1 MQNLVGGKHVGASN
15 GAVIEITNPATGEFI
30 DTVPNATD
38 ADVDACVQEAKKAQK
53 AWAKMPMHERGK
65 ILYRFVDIIESHAE
79 ELAQLLSKETGK
91 PIKEARIEIGNTRT
105 FVAGYVEKAK
115 HEYGNVIPAGSEVGQ
130 EKTIQMTVQQPL
142 GVVACIIP
150 FNFPC
155 DLFGQKVPSALI
167 MGNSVIVKPS
177 TYNPLTLHTYCEYMM
192 EAGVPAGVINCI
204 SGDGPT
210 AGEALAKNKDVALI
224 SVTGSTAVGA
234 EVMGNAAK
242 NITHVMLELG
252 GNDAFIVMNDADMDL
267 VMKELVAGRLYNT
280 GQVCCASK
288 RFLVQKEIKEEFL
301 KRAIETVDSLK
312 VAMPQREDADLG
324 CLINE
329 KAAIRVEEQVRKTIE
344 QGAKLVYGG
353 RRNGAF
359 FEPTILDN
367 VTREMDIMKDMEV
380 FGPVIPICTFDTLE
394 EAIDMANQSSYGLC
408 GNIMTRDMKT
418 AFKAC
423 MELEVGGAVI
433 NGSSF
438 YRAAEMPFGGWKHSG
453 IGNEG
458 ISTTLK
464 EMSRTKTIVLKNILD

>member
-1 MQNLVGGKHVGASN
+1 MQNLINGKHVDASN
-15 GAVIEITNPATGEFI
+15 GKVIEVINPATRELI
-30 DTVPNATD
+30 DTVPASTEEDINQ
-38 ADVDACVQEAKKAQK
+38 CVAAAKIAQK
-53 AWAKMPMHERGK
+53 AWAAMPLHKRGD
-65 ILYRFVDIIESHAE
+65 ILYRFADLVEERKE

-91 PIKEARIEIGNTRT
+91 PIKEARIEIGNTRL
-105 FVAGYVEKAK
+105 FAQGYVEKAK
-115 HEYGNVIPAGSEVGQ
+115 HEYGNVIPAGSEPGQ
-130 EKTIQMTVQQPL
+130 EKTIQMTVQQPI

-167 MGNSVIVKPS
+167 MGNSVIVKPAS
-177 TYNPLTLHTYCEYMM
+177 DNPLTLLTYCDILM
-192 EAGVPAGVINCI
+192 EAGVPAGVINCVTG
-204 SGDGPT
+204 SGSVVGS
-210 AGEALAKNKDVALI
+210 ALANHPDVGLI
-224 SVTGSTAVGA
+224 TVTGSTEVGA
-234 EVMGNAAK
+234 DVMNKAGK

-267 VMKELVAGRLYNT
+267 VMDELVAGRLYNT

-288 RFLVQKEIKEEFL
+288 RFLVQKDIKDEFI
-301 KRAIETVDSLK
+301 KRAVERVRTLK
-312 VAMPQREDADLG
+312 VAMPQQEDADLG

-329 KAAIRVEEQVRKTIE
+329 KAAIRAEEQVKATINA
-344 QGAKLVYGG
+344 GARLVFGG

-359 FEPTILDN
+359 FEPTVLDD
-367 VTREMDIMKDMEV
+367 VTRDMDVMKDMEI
-380 FGPVIPICTFDTLE
+380 FAPVIPVCTFDTVE
-394 EAIDMANQSSYGLC
+394 EAIEIANQSRFGLC

-418 AFKAC
+418 AFKVAN
-423 MELEVGGAVI
+423 ELEVGGAVI